1 MDPQELVR
9 ALLGMGLT
17 QTEIAARTGMPQP
30 TVSKV
35 ARGAVR
41 DVMSHSYRQ
50 LKALYDEMA
59 PAAAGDVHGGV
70 ANAASAASRQGVVH
84 G

>member
-50 LKALYDEMA
+50 LKALHDELTEADSEVRRCGAHAA
-59 PAAAGDVHGGV
+59 PAAASQGAAHG
-70 ANAASAASRQGVVH
+70 
-84 G
+84 